1 MKGIKKMTPLFKNKT
16 KYTEK
21 NYQQFVNFHT
31 KKYNFSY
38 YAYTIIMAILMAY
51 CCILAIVQKDF
62 GLAVLFAFMFV
73 IFLVLRIYVPGRR
86 YLKTKKDLKNE
97 KSNSFTFNF
106 YQHYFTIGKSRLY
119 YFKLHKVFETKDYF
133 YLYVDEDN
141 AALVSKSGFEI
152 GTPADFTNFI
162 KKKCLLKYSKQTS

>member
-1 MKGIKKMTPLFKNKT
+1 MTPLFKNKT
-16 KYTEK
+16 KYTEQ
-21 NYQQFVNFHT
+21 NYQQFVNFHS

-38 YAYTIIMAILMAY
+38 YTYTIIISLLMVY
-51 CCILAIVQKDF
+51 CCILGIIQKDF
-62 GLAVLFAFMFV
+62 GITLLFACMLIV
-73 IFLVLRIYVPGRR
+73 FLILRIYIPNRS
-86 YLKTKKDLKNE
+86 YLKTKKDLKSE
-97 KSNSFTFNF
+97 KNNLFIFNF

-133 YLYVDEDN
+133 YLYVDEEN

-152 GTPADFTNFI
+152 GTPDDFTNFI